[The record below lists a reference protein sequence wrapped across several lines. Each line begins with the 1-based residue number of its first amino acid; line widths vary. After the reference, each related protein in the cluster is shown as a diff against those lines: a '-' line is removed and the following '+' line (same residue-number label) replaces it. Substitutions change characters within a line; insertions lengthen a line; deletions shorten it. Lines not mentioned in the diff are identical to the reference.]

1 MVRPACR
8 QDERL
13 LVDIVSFLNTFL
25 KQNQSELDHQD
36 LKWLLELLLNQVFLN
51 KHESHTIAVLNPLW
65 SAFIYLSLLWSPR
78 KTIKRFIVP

>member
-1 MVRPACR
+1 MLRPACR

-13 LVDIVSFLNTFL
+13 LVDIVSFLNTCF

-51 KHESHTIAVLNPLW
+51 KPLLSWICYGWVLAFLW
-65 SAFIYLSLLWSPR
+65 DYFGDLV
-78 KTIKRFIVP
+78 KQ